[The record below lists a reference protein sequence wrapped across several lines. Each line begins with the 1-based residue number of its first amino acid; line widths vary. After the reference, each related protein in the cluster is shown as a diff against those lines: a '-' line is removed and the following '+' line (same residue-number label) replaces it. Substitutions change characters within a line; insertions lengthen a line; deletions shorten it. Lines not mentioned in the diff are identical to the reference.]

1 MTIGELG
8 DKYMFEVLIF
18 MFENYFANHA
28 MPGNDVMEQ
37 ELSAAGFEHED
48 ILGAFNWY
56 EEMQS
61 GLKNSNVDYSFAYS
75 GYRVFSELELKKLS
89 LESISFILFLH
100 QANVINNMERDLI
113 VDRAMA
119 LEQQLIKV
127 EEIRWITMIAL
138 WNEGREKDYLFVE
151 DALFNPRGLTIH

>member
-1 MTIGELG
+1 
-8 DKYMFEVLIF
+8 MFEVLVF

-37 ELSAAGFEHED
+37 ELSAAGFEQND
-48 ILGAFNWY
+48 ILGAFDWY

-61 GLKNSNVDYSFAYS
+61 RLNKSNVAYS
-75 GYRVFSELELKKLS
+75 HVYTGFRIFSELELKKLS

-119 LEQQLIKV
+119 LKQQTIKV
-127 EEIRWITMIAL
+127 EEMRWIVMIAL

-151 DALFNPRGLTIH
+151 DALFNPRGLTFH